1 MHPHLTVA
9 VLAGVPL
16 TPGGL
21 ARAWNPEPA
30 VLLGIAVAATAYH
43 RGLRRLWRAGPR
55 TVTGRQATAFAA
67 GLAAVALALVSP
79 LDALAA
85 GLFAAHMA
93 QHMVLVMVA
102 APLLVLGAPGLPLL
116 LALPPGWRRR
126 LARLG
131 RHATIGGV
139 WRLLTRP
146 PVAWGVHVGAL
157 WLWHLPGPYQ
167 AALASLPVHAAEHA
181 SFLGTAMLFWW
192 VALAPGRRHPRLEPG
207 FAALYLFAAALQGS
221 ALGALLVLA
230 PAPLY
235 PLQAAASAP
244 LGVTPLAD
252 QQLAG
257 LVMWVPADLV
267 YLGSA
272 AALFTRWLL
281 ALEREQPRQEQAL
294 RPGPVPS
301 RGGDAGA
308 RTRAGAAHP
317 AGAGRRGGTGA
328 RAVSAPPAG
337 ATDGA
342 EASLTAAAS
351 PSGAVVAGG
360 HGPSGAVPHR
370 ADQEG
375 GA

>member
-1 MHPHLTVA
+1 MHPHLTTTVIA
-9 VLAGVPL
+9 GAPLAR
-16 TPGGL
+16 GGL
-21 ARAWNPEPA
+21 VGAWNPEPA
-30 VLLGIAVAATAYH
+30 VLLGLAAAATAYH

-55 TVTGRQATAFAA
+55 VVTGRQAAAFAA

-85 GLFAAHMA
+85 GRFAAHMV

-126 LARLG
+126 LSRLG
-131 RHATIGGV
+131 GHAAAGGA

-167 AALASLPVHAAEHA
+167 AALASEPVHAAEHA
-181 SFLGTAMLFWW
+181 SFLASATLFWW
-192 VALAPGRRHPRLEPG
+192 VGLSPGRRGRLAPG

-244 LGVTPLAD
+244 LGVAPLAD

-281 ALEREQPRQEQAL
+281 ALDREQPRQEQAL
-294 RPGPVPS
+294 R
-301 RGGDAGA
+301 AGM
-308 RTRAGAAHP
+308 TI
-317 AGAGRRGGTGA
+317 
-328 RAVSAPPAG
+328 
-337 ATDGA
+337 
-342 EASLTAAAS
+342 AAS
-351 PSGAVVAGG
+351 PSGAVVARG
-360 HGPSGAVPHR
+360 HRSSGARPER
-370 ADQEG
+370 ADEEG